1 MVNLR
6 DPTETPAALT
16 LPRDPYDRP
25 EWKDFNAYEA
35 LLRTFK
41 SFSPREVLKLMS
53 PQVPP
58 VTQKEVTF
66 NCLLAVS
73 DWQSITEDL
82 EQHMRR
88 LQSQATESLEKPTLE
103 ALGAFRRTLAAVR
116 VSIANNEE
124 QMLLATGM
132 ATVRSVSRQVS

>member
-1 MVNLR
+1 
-6 DPTETPAALT
+6 
-16 LPRDPYDRP
+16 
-25 EWKDFNAYEA
+25 
-35 LLRTFK
+35 
-41 SFSPREVLKLMS
+41 
-53 PQVPP
+53 
-58 VTQKEVTF
+58 
-66 NCLLAVS
+66 
-73 DWQSITEDL
+73 
-82 EQHMRR
+82 MRR